1 MIVKFFTRGTGGSG
15 GVFNYLLKDKD
26 QEDGLRRD
34 AEVLRGDIDNQALL
48 IDSLDFKQKYT
59 SGCLSFSESADQV
72 TQAQKEQLMDSFEE
86 TIRAGLDVDS
96 VSVSWI
102 EHRDKGRLELNFV
115 YANVELKHGRV
126 FQPYVHSVDKRRV
139 NAWKDMQN
147 IAHGFSDPNDPANK
161 RLMGQRDNL
170 PRDVKEARQAITDGL
185 QALVEEGVIT
195 SRADVVQ
202 SLTDAGFEIAR
213 QTDKAI
219 SIKNPD
225 PESKRNIRLTGGLY
239 ERDFNFSR
247 EVQNTVQAA
256 SNEYRA
262 GATERYN
269 AAKQLYDSEIERKR
283 DYHQGRH
290 GQPTAK
296 QQAVTDNVVRTEN
309 RYRYSPYDIFRA
321 APTPFIQRF
330 TTARRRHAD
339 DDRRLR
345 NRYNDVDTATRGQ
358 ASQNYQVRDESMGN
372 LGFLDYIRSLDTR
385 HHARSVNSK
394 QSQGADLHLQAVER
408 PSAAISP
415 TVPTAEVRV
424 NYGQEIARTSTES
437 TTGAG
442 RHDTATAADARRQR
456 PRYSRIDSIID
467 QASTSS
473 NTASRALAELI
484 RTITEQDKRTDDR
497 TKQLDESSQELLREH
512 ESLSS
517 RVNDVMQRS
526 NSASRE
532 HERVSECSSATRE
545 FKREYRAVEGKIEQF
560 AENAERTR
568 DLTNKNNQLAD
579 RNTDGVDGIKQIAD
593 QAREVIKTQE
603 NQRQQ
608 RYSAPRMGR

>member
-1 MIVKFFTRGTGGSG
+1 MFD
-15 GVFNYLLKDKD
+15 YLLKDKE
-26 QEDGLRRD
+26 QPDGKRLG

-59 SGCLSFSESADQV
+59 SGCLSFTESADQV

-86 TIRAGLDVDS
+86 TIRAGLGVDR
-96 VSVSWI
+96 VAVSWI

-115 YANVELKHGRV
+115 YANVDLEHGRA

-147 IAHGFSDPNDPANK
+147 IEYGFSDPNDPANK

-185 QALVEEGVIT
+185 QALVKEGVIT
-195 SRADVVQ
+195 SRSDVLQ

-247 EVQNTVQAA
+247 EVQNTVETA

-321 APTPFIQRF
+321 APTPFVQRF

-512 ESLSS
+512 EGLSS

-608 RYSAPRMGR
+608 RYSAPRMGM

>member
-1 MIVKFFTRGTGGSG
+1 MIVKFFTHGTGGSG
-15 GVFNYLLKDKD
+15 GVFNYLLKDNE
-26 QEDGLRRD
+26 QEDGLRKD

-59 SGCLSFSESADQV
+59 SGCLSFTESADQV
-72 TQAQKEQLMDSFEE
+72 TNEQKEQLMNGFEE
-86 TIRAGLDVDS
+86 TIRAGLGVDR

-115 YANVELKHGRV
+115 YANVDLEHGRA
-126 FQPYVHSVDKRRV
+126 FQPYVHAVDKRRV

-147 IAHGFSDPNDPANK
+147 IEYGFSDPNDPANK

-170 PRDVKEARQAITDGL
+170 PRDVKDARQGITDAL
-185 QALVEEGVIT
+185 TALVAEGVIT

-202 SLTDAGFEIAR
+202 SLTNAGFEIAR

-239 ERDFNFSR
+239 ERDFSFSR
-247 EVQNTVQAA
+247 EVQNTVETA

-269 AAKQLYDSEIERKR
+269 AAKQLYDSEIVRKR

-309 RYRYSPYDIFRA
+309 RYRYSSYDIFRT
-321 APTPFIQRF
+321 APTPFVAGFR
-330 TTARRRHAD
+330 TARKRHTD
-339 DDRRLR
+339 DDRGIRSR
-345 NRYNDVDTATRGQ
+345 HRDVDTETRRQ
-358 ASQNYQVRDESMGN
+358 ASQNHQVRNEDMGD

>member
-1 MIVKFFTRGTGGSG
+1 MFD
-15 GVFNYLLKDKD
+15 YLLKDKE
-26 QEDGLRRD
+26 QPDGKRLG

-59 SGCLSFSESADQV
+59 SGCLSFTESADQV

-86 TIRAGLDVDS
+86 TIRAGLGVDR
-96 VSVSWI
+96 VAVSWI

-115 YANVELKHGRV
+115 YANVDLEHGRA

-147 IAHGFSDPNDPANK
+147 IEYGFSDPNDPANK

-195 SRADVVQ
+195 SRSDVLQ

-247 EVQNTVQAA
+247 EVQNTVETA

-321 APTPFIQRF
+321 APTPFVQRF

-512 ESLSS
+512 EGLSS

-608 RYSAPRMGR
+608 RYSAPRMGM